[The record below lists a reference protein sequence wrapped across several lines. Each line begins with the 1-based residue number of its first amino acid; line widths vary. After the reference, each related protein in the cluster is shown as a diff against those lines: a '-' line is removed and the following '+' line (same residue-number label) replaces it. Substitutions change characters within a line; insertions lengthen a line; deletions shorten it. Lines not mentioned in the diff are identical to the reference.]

1 MNSPTQDRL
10 DKAGKPLSRREHPES
25 KAGTHS
31 DVRHIER
38 LKSGLQAEYT
48 TSVTLWRSGR
58 IRGTTL
64 VPKSPNELL
73 TGAFPM
79 GLFGGKDWNVIAIIY
94 ERREMYRVNGQRGK
108 GGNAV
113 KCRDGAK
120 NHERTIYWAVFNQKR
135 AFVEGGGGNGEKMVT
150 NEIIAQLKKE
160 FSINP
165 TVTSILGMLE
175 RGEQPMASK
184 PLAFSGYPKPEHG
197 PEN

>member
-1 MNSPTQDRL
+1 
-10 DKAGKPLSRREHPES
+10 
-25 KAGTHS
+25 
-31 DVRHIER
+31 
-38 LKSGLQAEYT
+38 
-48 TSVTLWRSGR
+48 
-58 IRGTTL
+58 
-64 VPKSPNELL
+64 
-73 TGAFPM
+73 M

-135 AFVEGGGGNGEKMVT
+135 AFVEGGGGSGEKMVT